1 MIWMAKLAHYYLWE
15 ISLVQVAEA
24 RLKLHTEVLEP
35 EVEAE
40 VVEAEYHHVIFHQPP

>member
-35 EVEAE
+35 EV
-40 VVEAEYHHVIFHQPP
+40 VEAEYHHVIFHQPP